1 MARRTQ
7 ELEIHPDPASGVFA
21 MTRQEWQRIKDV
33 AARAWEQPRE
43 CRTAFVVEIC
53 RGDLQLQRDVESLLR
68 SVAEAESLYEPP
80 VITLVEP
87 SKPRA

>member
-1 MARRTQ
+1 
-7 ELEIHPDPASGVFA
+7 
-21 MTRQEWQRIKDV
+21 MTREEWQRIKDV

-43 CRTAFVVEIC
+43 RQTAFVVETC
-53 RGDLQLQRDVESLLR
+53 GGDLQLQRDVESLLL

-80 VITLVEP
+80 LITLAEP